1 MSNIPKN
8 PVQPETTS
16 KSPTTFNSVRNI
28 ILRTYYPNIQTLYEY
43 LSIQCDGEK
52 IKLIRNDDN
61 SEYKTFLET
70 SAISITTDEIF
81 PKNTLGVIRNNNTFE
96 SMIDSVIKQLVARF
110 DSRTSISN
118 VLTLGFTKP
127 RTNSNPKGF
136 SIQYDNSVTDQI
148 RRSPVWNELF
158 QRLGED
164 AMEYIL
170 RNASIFIALN
180 HKSELSAANL
190 MNQVSST
197 TSAKSPFTLRMPSTL
212 SAVAQ
217 PSNTLIHSEQN
228 SKMEDIELLTKEDS
242 QLSQEDLSLGQQD
255 KNLSQDNS
263 TWFTSSQETICEII
277 EDPIL
282 SNPILKRPFGC
293 LESQDNLQNKAIKIK
308 SSEKVKISS
317 RSNISFGRHN
327 MFFYNPG
334 YDSNCGFWFGLPK
347 DHILNVVRS
356 SKSPN
361 ILELVAC
368 HIFPR
373 QFGLCN
379 VFDDPQTDSHKLFK
393 LYMHRSSEVDE
404 SKLQVPS
411 RLKKL
416 FPLLN
421 RLIQQHKICRYDVLL
436 NKFCPKKCDLLTET
450 DLSSN
455 SHQVFAFVKEAIRQ
469 VIPGEFWENQKIIL
483 KAIEKFILLRQ
494 HEMFSLHEAM
504 DKFQAK
510 KCKWLEMEGVKNNKV
525 EADKRV
531 EILNEFIWWLF
542 ESFVIPLLRTNF
554 YVTTNASYKYRVFY
568 YRHDVWYHVVQ
579 KGISS
584 LTKNIFKEIPV
595 ENEEELQNGTLGY
608 STIRLLPKDNKGAV
622 RPINNL
628 KRPIRKQ
635 VIHTKTNR
643 RTNQSVNTILK
654 DTFHI
659 LNFEK
664 ERQVTDR
671 KSSLL
676 GGSMFSLNE
685 IYKSLKEYQQILR
698 HHMKLYFAKVDV
710 RCCFESID
718 QNRMLDIVNDVLT
731 EDDYALHKYDVVK
744 CESNAIRT
752 RHNRYATS
760 TDDFANFMAYAKELS
775 RKFMNGI
782 IVDRVKETYIDKK
795 DILSLLEEHL
805 KNNLIKIGNK
815 FYKQAIGIPQ
825 GSVVSTLLC
834 SFYYGVMEW
843 NELPWVKN
851 DDGIMLRFLDDFLY
865 ISTNKEKVVKFITA
879 MHKGHP
885 KYGCFINDKK
895 SLVNFDVKIDDTFVT
910 KLEGGLEFP
919 WCGLLI
925 HTKTLNCKVD
935 YKRYSNSLIADALTI
950 KTAKNPGELLKNKMI
965 EIVTSKCHPIYND
978 TSFNSR
984 TTVLLNIY
992 QNFLITAMKFHYYVK
1007 GLPHQGRQ
1015 RNETFEW
1022 VVVKKTFESACKVIQ
1037 SKSQTQKIDVQ
1048 SSEIKWLG
1056 AHAFRCILTK
1066 KRSYHQGLFVHLTK
1080 ICNTPLQKSM
1090 MLQSVV
1096 DWNRSKVFDDLLF

>member
-16 KSPTTFNSVRNI
+16 KSSTSFNPIRNI

-43 LSIQCDGEK
+43 LSIQCGGEK
-52 IKLIRNDDN
+52 IKLICKDDN

-81 PKNTLGVIRNNNTFE
+81 PKNTLGIIRNNNKFE
-96 SMIDSVIKQLVARF
+96 YVLDSVIKYLVARF

-136 SIQYDNSVTDQI
+136 SIQYDNSTTDHI

-164 AMEYIL
+164 VMEYIL

-180 HKSELSAANL
+180 HKSYIQILGNELSAINL
-190 MNQVSST
+190 MNQALST
-197 TSAKSPFTLRMPSTL
+197 TAKSPFTLRMPSTS

-217 PSNTLIHSEQN
+217 SSNALIQSEQN
-228 SKMEDIELLTKEDS
+228 SKMEDIELLNKEDS
-242 QLSQEDLSLGQQD
+242 QISQEDLSFEQQD

-263 TWFTSSQETICEII
+263 TWFTSSQETICEIV

-282 SNPILKRPFGC
+282 PDPNLKRPFEH

-308 SSEKVKISS
+308 NGEKAKITS
-317 RSNISFGRHN
+317 RSNIFFGRHN
-327 MFFYNPG
+327 MFFYNSG
-334 YDSNCGFWFGLPK
+334 YNSNCDFWFGLPK
-347 DHILNVVRS
+347 NHILNVVKS
-356 SKSPN
+356 SKGPN
-361 ILELVAC
+361 ILDLVAC

-379 VFDDPQTDSHKLFK
+379 VFDNPQTDSHKLFK
-393 LYMHRSSEVDE
+393 LYMYRSNEIEE

-421 RLIQQHKICRYDVLL
+421 KLIHQHKRCRYDVLL
-436 NKFCPKKCDLLTET
+436 NRFCPKKCDPLTET
-450 DLSSN
+450 DFSSN
-455 SHQVFAFVKEAIRQ
+455 AHQVFAFVKEAIRQ
-469 VIPGEFWENQKIIL
+469 VIPCEFWECENQKIIH

-504 DKFQAK
+504 DKFQIK

-542 ESFVIPLLRTNF
+542 ESFVIPLLRSSF
-554 YVTTNASYKYRVFY
+554 YITTNATFKYRVFY
-568 YRHDVWYHVVQ
+568 YRHDIWYQVVQ
-579 KGISS
+579 KGINS

-608 STIRLLPKDNKGAV
+608 STIRLLPKDNEGAV

-628 KRPIRKQ
+628 KRPIRNQ

-664 ERQVTDR
+664 
-671 KSSLL
+671 
-676 GGSMFSLNE
+676 
-685 IYKSLKEYQQILR
+685 
-698 HHMKLYFAKVDV
+698 
-710 RCCFESID
+710 
-718 QNRMLDIVNDVLT
+718 
-731 EDDYALHKYDVVK
+731 DDYALHKYDVVK
-744 CESNAIRT
+744 CEGNVIRT
-752 RHNRYATS
+752 RHNH
-760 TDDFANFMAYAKELS
+760 DFANFMAYAKELS

-795 DILSLLEEHL
+795 DVLGLLEEHL

-834 SFYYGVMEW
+834 SFYYGAMEW

-851 DDGIMLRFLDDFLY
+851 NDG
-865 ISTNKEKVVKFITA
+865 EKVVKFITA
-879 MHKGHP
+879 MHK
-885 KYGCFINDKK
+885 
-895 SLVNFDVKIDDTFVT
+895 VNFDLKIDDTFVT
-910 KLEGGLEFP
+910 KLEGSLEFP

-925 HTKTLNCKVD
+925 HTKTLNCKAD
-935 YKRYSNSLIADALTI
+935 YQRYGNSLIADSLTI

-965 EIVTSKCHPIYND
+965 EA
-978 TSFNSR
+978 
-984 TTVLLNIY
+984 TVLLNIY

-1007 GLPHQGRQ
+1007 GLPHRGIQ

-1022 VVVKKTFESACKVIQ
+1022 AVVKKTFESTYKVIQ
-1037 SKSQTQKIDVQ
+1037 SKSQTQKIDIQ
-1048 SSEIKWLG
+1048 SSEIRCELRRFSFEGFDANQLLSQMAGNVPESLETIKIRMVYKDIWIFSTSSLRKFFEG
-1056 AHAFRCILTK
+1056 FRCKIDIPILWELILVQKCYGKLRK
-1066 KRSYHQGLFVHLTK
+1066 KALCIRIYVYHVWL
-1080 ICNTPLQKSM
+1080 
-1090 MLQSVV
+1090 
-1096 DWNRSKVFDDLLF
+1096 SKWI